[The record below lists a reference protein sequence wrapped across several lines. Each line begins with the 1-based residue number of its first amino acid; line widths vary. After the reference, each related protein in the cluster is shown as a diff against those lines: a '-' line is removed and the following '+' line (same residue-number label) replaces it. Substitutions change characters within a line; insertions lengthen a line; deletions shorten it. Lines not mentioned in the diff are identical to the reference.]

1 MFFFQMFRRR
11 NEIAHENDRSHE
23 TSVQTDIRRDFVEVY
38 INNIECIVNAVDER
52 IEEKDLNI

>member
-1 MFFFQMFRRR
+1 MFFFQLFRRR
-11 NEIAHENDRSHE
+11 NEIAHQNDRSYE
-23 TSVQTDIRRDFVEVY
+23 TAVQTDITRDFVEVY